1 MLTSGNL
8 IHFCTTGSFYRS
20 SQEKLFK
27 NAELDCTVVKKSVL
41 VPVSVG
47 DQMIFPKVSLINFTI
62 SKNFLCI
69 FAKNETKHFD
79 VEITKIRKLKCSSQ
93 P

>member
-20 SQEKLFK
+20 SQEKLYK
-27 NAELDCTVVKKSVL
+27 NAELDCSVVKKSVL
-41 VPVSVG
+41 VSVSVG
-47 DQMIFPKVSLINFTI
+47 DQMIFAKVSLINFTI
-62 SKNFLCI
+62 GKNFLCI

-79 VEITKIRKLKCSSQ
+79 VEITKTQMLKLSYQ